1 MTLEESIDVNNAS
14 LPQDESIGNNEL
26 LTDEIEDQG
35 KVNASQ
41 LDQFS
46 DDDLEDEELL
56 TAGLDEGEE
65 VPMDKVEEIVSPIK
79 PALVAD
85 DDSID
90 DENLLSD

>member
-79 PALVAD
+79 PVLVAD